1 MPGQSTQTTQP
12 DPTME
17 LKRTPLYD
25 RHVALGAKMV
35 PFAGFDMPVQY
46 SGILD
51 EHHAVREKAGLFDVS
66 HMGEVFVTGPA
77 AFDFVQHLV
86 SNDVSKLVD
95 GKALYTVMC
104 HEDGGIVDDLLV
116 YRRAA
121 DSYMLV
127 INASNIEGDVA
138 WMLQNNPMG
147 ATIEDVSSTIGL
159 LALQGPASIDLLAE
173 ATGYDAS
180 GLGFYTFSE
189 PEDGRFLGLSD
200 IIISRTGY
208 TGETGVEIYVRA
220 EDAGAVWDALMAVAD
235 TFGMKPTGLGAR
247 DTLRLESGYC
257 LYGND
262 ITTQTNPLEA
272 GLGWIT
278 KLDASDFVGR
288 APLAAIKETGPAR
301 KLIGFISQE
310 RGIPRNGYDITD
322 AQGTVIGTV
331 TSGTQSPVLGKGIG
345 LGYVK
350 NNPAWTTEGSVLMV
364 SQGRRSFE
372 VKVTKPPFHKQ
383 ASA

>member
-1 MPGQSTQTTQP
+1 
-12 DPTME
+12 ME

-173 ATGYDAS
+173 ATGYDAT

-200 IIISRTGY
+200 VIISRTGY
-208 TGETGVEIYVRA
+208 TGETGVEVYVRA

-350 NNPAWTTEGSVLMV
+350 NDPAWTTEGSVLMV

>member
-1 MPGQSTQTTQP
+1 
-12 DPTME
+12 
-17 LKRTPLYD
+17 
-25 RHVALGAKMV
+25 MV

-66 HMGEVFVTGPA
+66 HMGEVYVTGPA

-104 HEDGGIVDDLLV
+104 REDGGIVDDLLV
-116 YRRAA
+116 YRRGT

-138 WMLQNNPMG
+138 WMRQNNPMG
-147 ATIEDVSSTIGL
+147 ADINDVSDDIGL
-159 LALQGPASIDLLAE
+159 LALQGPASLDLLKE

-180 GLGFYTFSE
+180 GLDFYTFAE
-189 PEDGRFLGLSD
+189 PADGSFLGLTD
-200 IIISRTGY
+200 VIVSRTGY
-208 TGETGVEIYVRA
+208 TGEVGVEIYVRA
-220 EDAGAVWDALMAVAD
+220 EDTGTVWDALMGKAD
-235 TFGMKPTGLGAR
+235 AYGMKPTGLGAR

-262 ITTQTNPLEA
+262 ITTETNPLEA

-288 APLAAIKETGPAR
+288 KQLLAIKESGPAR
-301 KLIGFISQE
+301 KLVGFVAQE
-310 RGIPRNGYDITD
+310 RGIPRTGYDIQNAD
-322 AQGTVIGTV
+322 GTVIGVV
-331 TSGTQSPVLGKGIG
+331 TSGTQSPLLETGIG
-345 LGYVK
+345 LGYVE
-350 NNPAWTTEGSVLMV
+350 NNVSYTAPGSILHI
-364 SQGRRSFE
+364 SRGRRSFE
-372 VKVTKPPFHKQ
+372 VKVTRPPFHKQ
-383 ASA
+383 RPS